1 MKPIKVFQFRGL
13 RVYKGQDTVWFE
25 IAQGHSR
32 LTEYLWIMDEVPEL
46 VQILLDYLVDEIPKT
61 VAELEE
67 NLASLKKQ
75 YAELEKEADKD
86 PQAEMQLREI
96 SKEILRHDRDIEF
109 LKSLKE
115 EIVQMWAKLEH
126 LARI

>member
-13 RVYKGQDTVWFE
+13 RVYKGQDVVWLE
-25 IAQGHSR
+25 IAHGHTR
-32 LTEYLWIMDEVPEL
+32 LTEYLWIMDEVPHL

-61 VAELEE
+61 VTELEKD
-67 NLASLKKQ
+67 LASLKKQ

-86 PQAEMQLREI
+86 PQAEMQLGEI
-96 SKEILRHDRDIEF
+96 SKEILKHDRDIEF

-115 EIVQMWAKLEH
+115 EMVQMWAKLEH